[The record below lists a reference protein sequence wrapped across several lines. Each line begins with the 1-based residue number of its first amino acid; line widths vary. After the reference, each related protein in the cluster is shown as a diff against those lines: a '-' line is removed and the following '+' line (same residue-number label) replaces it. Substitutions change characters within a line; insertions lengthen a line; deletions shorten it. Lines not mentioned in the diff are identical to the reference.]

1 MSTLSDRWR
10 NTSRVFR
17 VLLLVLLVTLLL
29 LLCLLVFL
37 QVIWPIINP
46 TPSPTTPVPTTVTPT
61 ETPPSTTAPT
71 PTDTLVLQTETP
83 GTTTETPGAATET
96 PGATTETPGA
106 TETVPVTTISPTSI
120 TPTETVTP
128 IVGIANL
135 LRNGGFEEGFK
146 PNELGKYW
154 EGFNNGSAAFSY
166 HIDDWPLVVPEG
178 EYAQLIEI
186 KNAQLPDRYLGIYQT
201 ADVIPGEVYTFSMQG
216 LVRTNTGD
224 VEKTSYGYR
233 LQVGFDLSG
242 GQDWEEVEDWIE
254 LPWDEQLRVQDSF
267 RFDEYTTTLSAESE
281 KLTVFI
287 RAWKKWADSGEGD
300 YDVDDIQLVGPA
312 PVTAPAI
319 PVTGD
324 APGTIWDNV
333 RVWATVGLLLLLFAG
348 ALWRFGWKRT

>member
-1 MSTLSDRWR
+1 
-10 NTSRVFR
+10 
-17 VLLLVLLVTLLL
+17 
-29 LLCLLVFL
+29 
-37 QVIWPIINP
+37 
-46 TPSPTTPVPTTVTPT
+46 
-61 ETPPSTTAPT
+61 
-71 PTDTLVLQTETP
+71 
-83 GTTTETPGAATET
+83 
-96 PGATTETPGA
+96 
-106 TETVPVTTISPTSI
+106 VTTISPTSI

-128 IVGIANL
+128 VVGIANL

-154 EGFNNGSAAFSY
+154 EGFDNGSAAFSY

-178 EYAQLIEI
+178 EHAQLIEI
-186 KNAQLPDRYLGIYQT
+186 KNAQFPDRYFGIYQT
-201 ADVIPGEVYTFSMQG
+201 ANVIPGEVYTFSMQG

-242 GQDWEEVEDWIE
+242 GQDWEDVEDWTE
-254 LPWDEQLRVQDSF
+254 LLWDEQLRVQESF
-267 RFDEYTTTLSAESE
+267 RFDAYTTTLTAESQE
-281 KLTVFI
+281 LTVFI

-300 YDVDDIQLVGPA
+300 YNVDDIQLVGLA
-312 PVTAPAI
+312 PITSPEI
-319 PVTGD
+319 PVTGS

>member
-10 NTSRVFR
+10 NTSSVFR

-37 QVIWPIINP
+37 QFVWPILNP
-46 TPSPTTPVPTTVTPT
+46 EELALTTPAPTTITPT
-61 ETPPSTTAPT
+61 EPATTET
-71 PTDTLVLQTETP
+71 LVPTDTPEGPTNTP
-83 GTTTETPGAATET
+83 VVTTETPD
-96 PGATTETPGA
+96 TTETPVTPEG
-106 TETVPVTTISPTSI
+106 TETVPVTTETAVI
-120 TPTETVTP
+120 TPTEPVTP
-128 IVGIANL
+128 DLEIRDV

-146 PNELGKYW
+146 PNELGEYW

-186 KNAQLPDRYLGIYQT
+186 KNAQKPDRYFGIYQT
-201 ADVIPGEVYTFSMQG
+201 ANVIPGEVYAFSMQG

-233 LQVGFDLSG
+233 LEVGFDLSG
-242 GQDWEEVEDWIE
+242 GQDWEDVEDWIE
-254 LPWDEQLRVQDSF
+254 LQWDEQLRIQDSF
-267 RFDEYTTTLSAESE
+267 RFDVYTTTLTAESE
-281 KLTVFI
+281 EMTVFI

-312 PVTAPAI
+312 LVTPVI

-333 RVWATVGLLLLLFAG
+333 RVWATVALMLLLLGG